1 MKAVPTSLH
10 CACVLAV
17 PLAALLISTA
27 SAQLSLPGSPP
38 APSATRP
45 ATAPSGARAPQTPS
59 AVRPAPGGASAS
71 RPTAPTSLE
80 RVVPLDRVIAVV
92 NDEAI
97 TQWEVD
103 EQRKDVL
110 RQLAAQKVAPPAPDV
125 LEKQVLDRI
134 ITERVLLQYAK
145 ETGVRVDDLQ
155 VERAIQR
162 IAQDNKVTVDE
173 FRRMVEREGLT
184 YAKYRESLRNEIIMA
199 RLRDR
204 EVEARIMVTE
214 AEVDNLLA
222 TLASQSGGDMEF
234 RLSHV
239 LVVVPE
245 QATPD
250 QIDARRKRAEE
261 ALKRVRDGTDFA
273 QVAAGFSDAPDALQG
288 GSLGWRPAARMPTV
302 FVEPVRQ
309 LKPGETSGVLRSASG
324 FHIVKLEETR
334 SKDAPTVVEQTR
346 AQHILVKVS
355 ETTSESEAKVKIER
369 IRERIETG
377 SKFEDQAKL
386 NSEDGS
392 AAKGGDLGWLSPGD
406 TVPEFEAAMNKL
418 KVDELSLPVRS
429 SFGWH
434 LIVVKQR
441 RTQDITLDR
450 KRDQARMAMRQRKS
464 DEGFQEWIRQL
475 RDRAFVEYKIDDR

>member
-1 MKAVPTSLH
+1 MKVISAWLRRAS
-10 CACVLAV
+10 AA
-17 PLAALLISTA
+17 AIALLALGATA
-27 SAQLSLPGSPP
+27 SWAQLSLPGSPP
-38 APSATRP
+38 SPAPTRPANPAAAARPAQAPAATRP
-45 ATAPSGARAPQTPS
+45 AAAA
-59 AVRPAPGGASAS
+59 ARPAPV
-71 RPTAPTSLE
+71 SLANT
-80 RVVPLDRVIAVV
+80 VPLDRVVAVV
-92 NDEAI
+92 NDEAV

-103 EQRKDVL
+103 EQRRVVM
-110 RQLAAQKVAPPAPDV
+110 RQFAGQKVAPPPSDV
-125 LEKQVLDRI
+125 LERQILDRI

-155 VERAIQR
+155 VERTIQR
-162 IAQDNKVTVDE
+162 IAQDNKMKVED
-173 FRRMVEREGLT
+173 FRKAVESEGMT
-184 YAKYRESLRNEIIMA
+184 FAKYRESLRNEIVIA

-204 EVEARIMVTE
+204 EVDARIAVTE

-222 TLASQSGGDMEF
+222 TLSAQSGGDMEF
-234 RLSHV
+234 RLSHI

-261 ALKRVRDGTDFA
+261 ALKRVREGADFA
-273 QVAAGFSDAPDALQG
+273 QVAAGFSDASDALQG
-288 GSLGWRPAARMPTV
+288 GSLGWRPAPRLPTV

-334 SKDAPTVVEQTR
+334 SKDAPTIVEQTR

-355 ETTSESEAKVKIER
+355 ETTSDAEARAKIER
-369 IRERIETG
+369 IRERIESG
-377 SKFEDQAKL
+377 AKFDDQAKL

-418 KVDELSLPVRS
+418 KIDELSPLVRS
-429 SFGWH
+429 PFGWH
-434 LIVVKQR
+434 LIVVKER
-441 RTQDITLDR
+441 RTQDISASR

-464 DEGFQEWIRQL
+464 DEGFQEWVRQL
-475 RDRAFVEYKIDDR
+475 RDRAYVEFKTDDR